1 METTTCFTIAVTDV
15 CNLIAFLFASHYS
28 SNSIASHLSAISYI
42 HEILNI
48 HYPTQAFVAKKI
60 LKGCQS
66 LNPSKDSQ
74 LSITPEILQK
84 ILNALEHTVST
95 FLHRCLLKALF
106 QLSFHAFLRLGEIT
120 TKSPTSAHK
129 VLQRSDVQFEYKDSV
144 LRDVQI
150 VKKEFK
156 TNKNHTLIVI
166 SLQANGGFSVQC
178 KLSWITLTCQST
190 LLDHYNYFKQ

>member
-1 METTTCFTIAVTDV
+1 MT
-15 CNLIAFLFASHYS
+15 
-28 SNSIASHLSAISYI
+28 
-42 HEILNI
+42 
-48 HYPTQAFVAKKI
+48 KKI

-129 VLQRSDVQFEYKDSV
+129 VLQRSDVQFEYKNSV
-144 LRDVQI
+144 LQGVQI
-150 VKKEFK
+150 VMKEFK
-156 TNKNHTLIVI
+156 TNKKSHTHCYFSASEWGI
-166 SLQANGGFSVQC
+166 SVQC
-178 KLSWITLTCQST
+178 KLSCITLTCQST

>member
-84 ILNALEHTVST
+84 ILNALEHTVSI

-144 LRDVQI
+144 LQGVQ
-150 VKKEFK
+150 VVMKEFK
-156 TNKNHTLIVI
+156 TNKNPTPIVI
-166 SLQANGGFSVQC
+166 SLQANWGFSVQC